1 MALEIPCRQRRC
13 RPGRRCRAVAPHFE
27 VLLGPCLR
35 AGVGSPSKHPERLQP
50 PLLGK
55 SGMLVLELQRRV
67 WDFIFLKGL
76 RLLSSIVCTH
86 VYVCVHVRVYFFF
99 LSELSAHKKTSLF
112 GFLFSVVKYVLQ
124 SVPSDRAHVRFLSAI
139 PARHVGPCG
148 TRQ

>member
-1 MALEIPCRQRRC
+1 M
-13 RPGRRCRAVAPHFE
+13 APHFE

-55 SGMLVLELQRRV
+55 SGMLALELQRGV

-76 RLLSSIVCTH
+76 HLFYLALSVLMYM
-86 VYVCVHVRVYFFF
+86 YVCMCVCVCVFFF

-112 GFLFSVVKYVLQ
+112 CFLFSVVKYVLQ
-124 SVPSDRAHVRFLSAI
+124 SVPSDRAHVQFLSAV
-139 PARHVGPCG
+139 PARHVGPRCY
-148 TRQ
+148 

>member
-1 MALEIPCRQRRC
+1 M
-13 RPGRRCRAVAPHFE
+13 APHFE

-67 WDFIFLKGL
+67 RDFIFLKGL
-76 RLLSSIVCTH
+76 CLLSSIVCTH
-86 VYVCVHVRVYFFF
+86 VYVCVRVRECVFFF
-99 LSELSAHKKTSLF
+99 FFSELSAHKKTSLF

-124 SVPSDRAHVRFLSAI
+124 SVPSDRAHVRFLFAI

>member
-86 VYVCVHVRVYFFF
+86 VYVCVHVPVCVFFF
-99 LSELSAHKKTSLF
+99 FIRTLCPQKDFLIQLPFFCCEVCSPICPFRQSSCPVSLCH
-112 GFLFSVVKYVLQ
+112 
-124 SVPSDRAHVRFLSAI
+124 PSQA
-139 PARHVGPCG
+139 CG
-148 TRQ
+148 TLWY